1 MVWLGFFGVSWGWT
15 VCRVSR
21 SWDDAG
27 FLWFC
32 GCLVG
37 APVWCVRD
45 LFGFLGAGL
54 IVEYFGFG
62 FCPRCCYFT

>member
-1 MVWLGFFGVSWGWT
+1 M
-15 VCRVSR
+15 SR

-45 LFGFLGAGL
+45 LLGFLGAGL

-62 FCPRCCYFT
+62 FCPRCCYFRYLRLNLRCLLVGGR

>member
-1 MVWLGFFGVSWGWT
+1 MSG
-15 VCRVSR
+15 